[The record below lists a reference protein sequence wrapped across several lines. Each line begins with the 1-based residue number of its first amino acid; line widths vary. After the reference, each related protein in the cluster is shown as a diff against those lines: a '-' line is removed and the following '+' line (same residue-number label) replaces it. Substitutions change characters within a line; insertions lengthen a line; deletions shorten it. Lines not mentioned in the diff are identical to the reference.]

1 MLKAFHKLIK
11 CPENIIRDIMLLAPR
26 HRSCEQVEGSCE
38 ICSSLCMLDRSTAG
52 ILICR
57 WCSFYII
64 HRGGYTSHRAAQF
77 KLNLPQFKLNLHAC
91 REQSRE
97 MMAIITI
104 LSPAI
109 LDHEYDVC
117 DDVLCICQIKGLV
130 KGYNIIIESSRHQ
143 IIQCDICTKVIND
156 YKRNVYAKMLIL
168 REFIVKGLGISDCY
182 YYIIKIIAKS
192 FARDLEIYAEN

>member
-1 MLKAFHKLIK
+1 MLKAFHKLVVR
-11 CPENIIRDIMLLAPR
+11 PEYLIREIMLLAPR
-26 HRSCEQVEGSCE
+26 HRSCEQIEGPCE
-38 ICSSLCMLDRSTAG
+38 ICSSLCTLERSTAG

-104 LSPAI
+104 LLPAI
-109 LDHEYDVC
+109 LVNDYDGVC
-117 DDVLCICQIKGLV
+117 HICQNNSPAKR
-130 KGYNIIIESSRHQ
+130 YNIVIESSQHQ
-143 IIQCDICTKVIND
+143 ILQCDICTKFIND

-182 YYIIKIIAKS
+182 YYMIKIIAKS